1 MQKIQITEPSRW
13 ISYMQRGLNLQ
24 KQIPFLKELASTGA
38 DIFVIIYPI
47 FLIWLYLYWICKR
60 DLKSKQWALF
70 IFFSTL
76 ISVIINIIIQC
87 FFNRQRPIYSYNTI
101 ETIETPLHKFL
112 PSSSFPSDHAVVSM
126 SFAISTLIRWIIT
139 KKKRI
144 IRSWFWLIIISLIM
158 TECRILTLVHR
169 PTDIL
174 WWLIL
179 WAIIPSLFSIK
190 KFRTVIL
197 NYLITPTIN
206 LEKYIIKKI
215 FKFE

>member
-1 MQKIQITEPSRW
+1 MYKIQITEPSRW
-13 ISYMQRGLNLQ
+13 TSFMQRWLNLQ
-24 KQIPFLKELASTGA
+24 DQFPFLKELASTWA

-60 DLKSKQWALF
+60 DFNSKQWALF

-76 ISVIINIIIQC
+76 FSVITNIIIQC
-87 FFNRQRPIYSYNTI
+87 FFSRQRPIYSYNQI
-101 ETIETPLHKFL
+101 ETVETPLHNFL

-126 SFAISTLIRWIIT
+126 SFAVTTLARWIIS

-144 IRSWFWLIIISLIM
+144 IRSGIWLIIVSLIM

-174 WWLIL
+174 WWLAL
-179 WAIIPSLFSIK
+179 WIIIPIILSIK
-190 KFRTVIL
+190 TIRNNMIKF
-197 NYLITPTIN
+197 LINPTIEF
-206 LEKYIIKKI
+206 EKYIIKKI